1 MLVVG
6 LTGGISS
13 GKSTISS
20 WFLQKGIVVLD
31 ADQIVKNLQRP
42 NSPLVLK
49 LAEEFGASIV
59 NENGELVRDVLGKII
74 FYDQEA
80 KERLNAMTHPLVQAK
95 LEEEIE
101 RLKKVGEGLV
111 VLDIPLLFESRF
123 EALVDRT
130 VVVYVSPDVQLQ
142 RLMKRDQIDRE
153 YALAKMNSQMSLD
166 EKRARADY
174 VLINNGT
181 MGQLREQFDHLFEV
195 LWERACQVF

>member
-59 NENGELVRDVLGKII
+59 NENGELVRDVLGQIV
-74 FYDQEA
+74 FYDHEA
-80 KERLNAMTHPLVQAK
+80 KERLNAMIHPLVQAK

>member
-80 KERLNAMTHPLVQAK
+80 KERLNAMIHPLVQAK

-166 EKRARADY
+166 EKRERADY

>member
-1 MLVVG
+1 M
-6 LTGGISS
+6 GGISS

-80 KERLNAMTHPLVQAK
+80 KERLNAMILPLVQAK

>member
-74 FYDQEA
+74 FYDNEA
-80 KERLNAMTHPLVQAK
+80 KERLNAMIHPLVQAK

>member
-80 KERLNAMTHPLVQAK
+80 KERLNAMIHPLVKAK
-95 LEEEIE
+95 VEEEIE
-101 RLKKVGEGLV
+101 RLKKAGEGLV

>member
-1 MLVVG
+1 MLFVG

-80 KERLNAMTHPLVQAK
+80 KERLNAMIHPLVQAK

>member
-1 MLVVG
+1 MLFVG

-59 NENGELVRDVLGKII
+59 NENGELARDVLGKII
-74 FYDQEA
+74 FYDYEA
-80 KERLNAMTHPLVQAK
+80 KERLNAMIHPLVKAK
-95 LEEEIE
+95 VEEEIE
-101 RLKKVGEGLV
+101 RLKKAGEGLV

-174 VLINNGT
+174 VLINDGT

-195 LWERACQVF
+195 LWERACQAF

>member
-59 NENGELVRDVLGKII
+59 NENGELARDVLGKII

-80 KERLNAMTHPLVQAK
+80 KERLNAMIHPLVKAK
-95 LEEEIE
+95 VEEEIE
-101 RLKKVGEGLV
+101 RLKKAGEGLV

>member
-1 MLVVG
+1 MLFVG

-80 KERLNAMTHPLVQAK
+80 KERLNAMIHPLVQAK

-195 LWERACQVF
+195 LWERACQAF

>member
-59 NENGELVRDVLGKII
+59 NENGELVRDVLGKIV

-80 KERLNAMTHPLVQAK
+80 KERLNAMIHPLVQAK

>member
-59 NENGELVRDVLGKII
+59 NENGELARDVLGKII
-74 FYDQEA
+74 FYDHEA
-80 KERLNAMTHPLVQAK
+80 EERLNAMIHPLVKAK

-101 RLKKVGEGLV
+101 RLKKAGEGLV

-174 VLINNGT
+174 VLINDGT

-195 LWERACQVF
+195 LWERACQAF

>member
-80 KERLNAMTHPLVQAK
+80 KERLNAMIHPLVQAK

>member
-80 KERLNAMTHPLVQAK
+80 KELLNAMIHPLVQAK

>member
-80 KERLNAMTHPLVQAK
+80 KERLNAMIHPLVQAK

-174 VLINNGT
+174 VLINDGT

-195 LWERACQVF
+195 LWERACQAF

>member
-59 NENGELVRDVLGKII
+59 NENGELARDVLGKII

-80 KERLNAMTHPLVQAK
+80 KERLNAMIHPLVQAK

-101 RLKKVGEGLV
+101 RLKKAGEGLV

-174 VLINNGT
+174 VLINDGT

-195 LWERACQVF
+195 LWERACQAF

>member
-80 KERLNAMTHPLVQAK
+80 KERLNAMIHPLVQAK

-101 RLKKVGEGLV
+101 RLKKAGEGLV